1 ALELQQNN
9 ITEQEM
15 VRSQTFP
22 HNIVSVQITT
32 FVSNLAGAGSGS
44 LRQIEDN
51 QLTYCFLKTG
61 ESSWL

>member
-1 ALELQQNN
+1 MKWHTEFGHLNRGQQNN

-32 FVSNLAGAGSGS
+32 FVSNLAGAGSGNRTRIIS
-44 LRQIEDN
+44 LE
-51 QLTYCFLKTG
+51 G
-61 ESSWL
+61 